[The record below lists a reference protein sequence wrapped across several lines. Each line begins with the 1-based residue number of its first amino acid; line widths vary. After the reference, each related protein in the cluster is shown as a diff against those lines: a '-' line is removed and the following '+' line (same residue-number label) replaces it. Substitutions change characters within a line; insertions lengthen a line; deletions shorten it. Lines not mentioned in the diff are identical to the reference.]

1 MTDTSTNTNGTTEV
15 TIDHTSDH
23 PAYTT
28 GEVVSLSS
36 QHP

>member
-1 MTDTSTNTNGTTEV
+1 MINADIDADGIAEV
-15 TIDHTSDH
+15 ISDHTSQH

-28 GEVVSLSS
+28 GEVASLSS

>member
-1 MTDTSTNTNGTTEV
+1 MINTDTDPNGTTEV
-15 TIDHTSDH
+15 TIDHTSQH

-28 GEVVSLSS
+28 GEVASLSS